1 MILFFAVDKTFS
13 APLMSANAN
22 DLNTVRE
29 VEPNQKRKGGL
40 ILTLSFDIVFW
51 LLITTAE
58 LHFISRNTRN
68 AVWNVAD
75 NRRID

>member
-29 VEPNQKRKGGL
+29 VGPNKKRKGCL

-51 LLITTAE
+51 PLITTAK
-58 LHFISRNTRN
+58 LHFISWNTHN
-68 AVWNVAD
+68 EILNVAD
-75 NRRID
+75 NSGIH